1 MFTFLF
7 NLAMATTVYVPMS
20 NQLETTIVHY
30 FVQRDFHSKKKG
42 LVPVS
47 WIDCKDREPRECAL
61 ERGYWVLDIYE
72 YDDGDSKQVNLFL
85 LNGKAEIIAEAIIH
99 KRYEIVKIPQKTTV
113 KGTEVQRGTIT
124 PTKTEVEKPPVLLR
138 KEAEITAHDID
149 QAVIRLLG
157 KIEK

>member
-30 FVQRDFHSKKKG
+30 FVQRDFHSKKKD

-61 ERGYWVLDIYE
+61 ERGYWILDIYE
-72 YDDGDSKQVNLFL
+72 YDDGASRQVNLFS
-85 LNGKAEIIAEAIIH
+85 
-99 KRYEIVKIPQKTTV
+99 
-113 KGTEVQRGTIT
+113 
-124 PTKTEVEKPPVLLR
+124 
-138 KEAEITAHDID
+138 
-149 QAVIRLLG
+149 
-157 KIEK
+157 